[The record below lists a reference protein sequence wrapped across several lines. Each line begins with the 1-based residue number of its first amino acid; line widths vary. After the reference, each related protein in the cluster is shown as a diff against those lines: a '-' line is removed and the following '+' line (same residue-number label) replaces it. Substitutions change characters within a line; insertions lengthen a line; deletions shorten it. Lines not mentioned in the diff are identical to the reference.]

1 MFKKFLDNLIVVI
14 MASVLF
20 FIFNSSTSA
29 NELTFAQVSDVHY
42 SRDKINTSYRL
53 NKESCNLLN
62 DTILQINSNKK
73 INFTI
78 FTGDMINKSRK
89 EDLFEFIEI
98 ANELKKPW
106 YVAIGNH
113 DINIGGY
120 LSKTKYMEI
129 LAKRNKTLAKS
140 KKTYYSFI
148 PKKGFKAI
156 ILDTIISTRITANG
170 EIDKEQLEWLDS
182 ELEKSKNDIILIFMH
197 VPVIEPFASQSHKLL
212 NANEVLNIL
221 EKYKNPIAIFSG
233 HYHTTKIIP
242 KGNMIFVNTPSLV
255 SYPNAFRIIK
265 VTNTPK
271 SVIFDIKFKE
281 TNLKDIQQLAK
292 MMVFS
297 SDLYYGKENDRNF
310 TYKIIKKED

>member
-98 ANELKKPW
+98 ANLNIEIKKCRR
-106 YVAIGNH
+106 
-113 DINIGGY
+113 NICFCNY
-120 LSKTKYMEI
+120 SL
-129 LAKRNKTLAKS
+129 
-140 KKTYYSFI
+140 SFI
-148 PKKGFKAI
+148 LP
-156 ILDTIISTRITANG
+156 
-170 EIDKEQLEWLDS
+170 
-182 ELEKSKNDIILIFMH
+182 H
-197 VPVIEPFASQSHKLL
+197 
-212 NANEVLNIL
+212 
-221 EKYKNPIAIFSG
+221 
-233 HYHTTKIIP
+233 
-242 KGNMIFVNTPSLV
+242 
-255 SYPNAFRIIK
+255 
-265 VTNTPK
+265 
-271 SVIFDIKFKE
+271 
-281 TNLKDIQQLAK
+281 
-292 MMVFS
+292 
-297 SDLYYGKENDRNF
+297 
-310 TYKIIKKED
+310 